1 MMEYKKSWIV
11 KSHFVLEDIYNI
23 SRDLSLVFNYARL
36 MTSKLRVHYHLIK
49 EYIFEKVIL

>member
-1 MMEYKKSWIV
+1 MEYKKSWIV